1 MRDRKVPVK
10 QSLNP
15 VFRKGILVAAT
26 NPLVEGAVMR
36 YGDKLGAR
44 RYAAGTDFDECIET
58 LEQLTARGFL
68 TYVSPLGEALDDE
81 AEIAKVV
88 EEYRLILTRL
98 KAAYL
103 DTTVSVKLTQF
114 GLDISED
121 TSFQNILRVVDRAAQ
136 DNRFV
141 RISMEESPTVDAT
154 LRTYRRLRE
163 SGYENVG
170 VVLQSYLYR
179 SEQDLRDLLEYKPN
193 IRIVKGAYLEPEDA
207 AYPDKSDVDVAYLRM
222 LKRSLSY
229 GDFTAIATHDERIID
244 YALEYVRRNNID
256 PDRFEFQM
264 LLGVRQQLQ
273 EQLIDA
279 GHPVR
284 LCVPYGPDWYPYFMR
299 RLAERPANVMFMLR
313 NLREG

>member
-1 MRDRKVPVK
+1 MGDRKQPVK
-10 QSLNP
+10 HSLNP

-44 RYAAGTDFDECIET
+44 RYAAGADFDECIES

-68 TYVSPLGEALDDE
+68 TYDSPLGEALDDE

-98 KAAYL
+98 KTAYL

-114 GLDISED
+114 GLGISED
-121 TSFQNILRVVDRAAQ
+121 YSFQNILRVVDRAAQ

-141 RISMEESPTVDAT
+141 RLSMEESPTVDAT

-179 SEQDLRDLLEYKPN
+179 SEKDLQDLLDYRPN
-193 IRIVKGAYLEPEDA
+193 IRIVKGAYLEPEGA
-207 AYPDKSDVDVAYLRM
+207 AYPDKSDVDVAYLKM

-229 GDFTAIATHDERIID
+229 GEFTAIATHDERIID
-244 YALEYVRRNNID
+244 YTLEYVRRNDID
-256 PDRFEFQM
+256 PDRYEFQM
-264 LLGVRQQLQ
+264 LLGVRRQLQ
-273 EQLIDA
+273 EQLIDG
-279 GHPVR
+279 GHQVR
-284 LCVPYGPDWYPYFMR
+284 LAVPYGPDWYPYFMR
-299 RLAERPANVMFMLR
+299 RLAERPANVIFMLK
-313 NLREG
+313 NLR